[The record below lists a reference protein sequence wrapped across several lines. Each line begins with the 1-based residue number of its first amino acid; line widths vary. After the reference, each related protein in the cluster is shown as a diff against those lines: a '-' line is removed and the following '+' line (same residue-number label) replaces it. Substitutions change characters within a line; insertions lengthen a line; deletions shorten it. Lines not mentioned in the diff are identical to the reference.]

1 MLRSSIDRLNLSCPA
16 CSSSGGD
23 PVSLELAIEHEVDGD
38 VISGHFTCRSCSR
51 RFPVLEGVAVLD
63 PEPLRTTYDRPD
75 FLQAYLWTHYADL
88 SPTPLD
94 QARPL
99 DQADPL
105 DEGGPAQGDYFT
117 SLADQ
122 PAHGFA
128 LDIGCN
134 VGRTTFDLAAKAEFV
149 LGVERSYEAVKRARE
164 IARTGRVAF
173 HLKDEGDRGR
183 YVDLDAKAVVADNVE
198 FICADATALPLG
210 PGVVDTLLTANL
222 IDRLADPDLYLERA
236 HRLLADGGH
245 LILTAPFT
253 WRARSTP
260 REKWLGDA
268 KRSGLEALLD
278 WCENH
283 DLDVEEVT
291 ELTLTIRNHR
301 RFYELIRP
309 ILIRA
314 RK

>member
-23 PVSLELAIEHEVDGD
+23 PVSLTLTIEHEVDGD
-38 VISGHFTCRSCSR
+38 VISGYFECTACPR

-75 FLQAYLWTHYADL
+75 FLQAYLWTHYGDL
-88 SPTPLD
+88 APTPLD
-94 QARPL
+94 E
-99 DQADPL
+99 D
-105 DEGGPAQGDYFT
+105 GPAQGDYFT
-117 SLADQ
+117 KLAAQ
-122 PAHGFA
+122 PVHGFA
-128 LDIGCN
+128 LDVGCN
-134 VGRTTFDLAAKAEFV
+134 VGRTTFDLAAGAEFV
-149 LGVERSYEAVKRARE
+149 LGIERSFEAVKRARE

-173 HLKDEGDRGR
+173 HLKEEGDRGR
-183 YVDLDAKAVVADNVE
+183 YVDLDARSIVRDNVE
-198 FICADATALPLG
+198 FICADASSVPLG
-210 PGVVDTLLTANL
+210 PGTVDSVLAANL
-222 IDRLADPDLYLERA
+222 SDRLTDPDLYLERA

-253 WRARSTP
+253 WRASSTP

-268 KRSGLEALLD
+268 KRSGKEALLE
-278 WCENH
+278 WCDEH
-283 DLDVEEVT
+283 SLAIEEID

-301 RFYELIRP
+301 RFSELIRP

>member
-23 PVSLELAIEHEVDGD
+23 PVPLTLTIDHEVDGD
-38 VISGHFTCRSCSR
+38 VISGHFACTGCLR
-51 RFPVLEGVAVLD
+51 RFPVIDGVAVLD

-88 SPTPLD
+88 APAL
-94 QARPL
+94 
-99 DQADPL
+99 L

-117 SLADQ
+117 KLAAQ

-128 LDIGCN
+128 LDVGCN

-149 LGVERSYEAVKRARE
+149 LGVERSFEAVKRARE

-173 HLKDEGDRGR
+173 HLKEEGDRGR
-183 YVDLDAKAVVADNVE
+183 YVDLDARSVVRDNVE
-198 FICADATALPLG
+198 FICADATSLPLG
-210 PGVVDTLLTANL
+210 SGVVDTLLTANL
-222 IDRLADPDLYLERA
+222 IDRLTDPDLYLERV
-236 HRLLADGGH
+236 HRLLGDGGQ
-245 LILTAPFT
+245 LILTAPFS
-253 WRARSTP
+253 WRVESTP

-268 KRSGLEALLD
+268 KRSGEEALLE
-278 WCENH
+278 WCEEHSLN
-283 DLDVEEVT
+283 VEDT
-291 ELTLTIRNHR
+291 DELTLTIRNHR
-301 RFYELIRP
+301 RFSELIRP
-309 ILIRA
+309 LLIRA

>member
-1 MLRSSIDRLNLSCPA
+1 MKRSSIDRLNLSCPA
-16 CSSSGGD
+16 CCSGGGD
-23 PVSLELAIEHEVDGD
+23 PVSLELTIEHEVDGD
-38 VISGHFTCRSCSR
+38 VISGHFECTACPR

-75 FLQAYLWTHYADL
+75 FLQAYLWTHFADL

-94 QARPL
+94 DDGAP
-99 DQADPL
+99 
-105 DEGGPAQGDYFT
+105 QGDYFAK
-117 SLADQ
+117 LASQ
-122 PAHGFA
+122 PAEGFA
-128 LDIGCN
+128 VDVGCN
-134 VGRTTFDLAAKAEFV
+134 VGRATFDLAANAEFV
-149 LGVERSYEAVKRARE
+149 LGVERSFEAVKRARE

-183 YVDLDAKAVVADNVE
+183 YVDLDAKEIVRENVE
-198 FICADATALPLG
+198 FICADATSLPLG
-210 PGVVDTLLTANL
+210 PGTVDTLLTANL

-236 HRLLADGGH
+236 HRLLVDGGS
-245 LILTAPFT
+245 LVLTAPFT
-253 WRARSTP
+253 WRAESTP

-268 KRSGLEALLD
+268 KRSGREALLE
-278 WCENH
+278 WCEDH
-283 DLDVEEVT
+283 ALVVEEEA